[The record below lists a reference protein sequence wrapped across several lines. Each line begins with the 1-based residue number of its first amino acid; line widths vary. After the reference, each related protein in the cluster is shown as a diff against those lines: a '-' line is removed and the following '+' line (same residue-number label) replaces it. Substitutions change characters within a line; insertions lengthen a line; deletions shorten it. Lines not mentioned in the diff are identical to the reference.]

1 MTHPAFRHLGYYAS
15 VFQKISL
22 LRPFFASYRVL
33 TLLRE
38 RITQSC
44 CCLLAH
50 VVDFSC
56 ACFCQS
62 FHIGVLLQ
70 TVHAVLPPWCRLC
83 QVLWPRVQVQTHL
96 GRRKRKSTN
105 IFSLVFVRLVKWFQR
120 FDSSYWALS
129 RKKSGPIASL
139 SPNSA
144 SSPLNSMSH
153 SDVRSYGGDSWGQL
167 DQAFHWCHMSNSL
180 QITFRDWWL

>member
-1 MTHPAFRHLGYYAS
+1 MLLTFLVPVFVKVFTLVFFCRQFTQFFPPGAAS
-15 VFQKISL
+15 VRFCDHVFRCKFI
-22 LRPFFASYRVL
+22 
-33 TLLRE
+33 
-38 RITQSC
+38 
-44 CCLLAH
+44 LA
-50 VVDFSC
+50 
-56 ACFCQS
+56 QEKEN
-62 FHIGVLLQ
+62 
-70 TVHAVLPPWCRLC
+70 P
-83 QVLWPRVQVQTHL
+83 
-96 GRRKRKSTN
+96 
-105 IFSLVFVRLVKWFQR
+105 IFSLVFVRLVKWVQR

-180 QITFRDWWL
+180 QIPFGDWWLKNYFIIFF

>member
-22 LRPFFASYRVL
+22 HCPFFAYFRVL
-33 TLLRE
+33 TLLRD
-38 RITQSC
+38 RISQSC

-62 FHIGVLLQ
+62 FHICVLLQ

-83 QVLWPRVQVQTHL
+83 QVLWPRVQVKTHL
-96 GRRKRKSTN
+96 GRRKRKSYFFLSFCPFGQVIPKIWQLLLSTEQEKERPHS
-105 IFSLVFVRLVKWFQR
+105 FSFTPFR
-120 FDSSYWALS
+120 F
-129 RKKSGPIASL
+129 IA
-139 SPNSA
+139 
-144 SSPLNSMSH
+144 
-153 SDVRSYGGDSWGQL
+153 
-167 DQAFHWCHMSNSL
+167 
-180 QITFRDWWL
+180 T

>member
-1 MTHPAFRHLGYYAS
+1 MTHPAFRHLGYHAS

-83 QVLWPRVQVQTHL
+83 QVLWPRVQVQTHF
-96 GRRKRKSTN
+96 GRRKRKSSKNFPKFFPFWSSDSKDLTAL
-105 IFSLVFVRLVKWFQR
+105 IEQEKERPHSFSFTQFR
-120 FDSSYWALS
+120 F
-129 RKKSGPIASL
+129 IA
-139 SPNSA
+139 
-144 SSPLNSMSH
+144 
-153 SDVRSYGGDSWGQL
+153 
-167 DQAFHWCHMSNSL
+167 
-180 QITFRDWWL
+180 T